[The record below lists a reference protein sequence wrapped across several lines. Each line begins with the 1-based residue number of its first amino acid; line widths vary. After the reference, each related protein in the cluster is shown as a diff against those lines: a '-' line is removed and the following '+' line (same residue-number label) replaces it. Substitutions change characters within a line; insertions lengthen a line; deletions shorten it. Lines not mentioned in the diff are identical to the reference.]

1 MLEQNLHMPRQVKWT
16 SVLSIT
22 AHNDN
27 HHISHASNIL
37 RKFTNKIG
45 ALHSVKHS
53 SCQWTFGEQIAICLS
68 SSLHYSKITSYLLQ
82 TWMSV
87 SNENNTSESRRW
99 WMYDHLNSGI
109 RNGGLVGPGLNMGRD
124 ELCTIWQDFE
134 RFDSETQYSFIFL
147 HMFWKSVLWSSE
159 RYNANS
165 IRKQNGRRGA
175 GEWQGPQNIHELNS
189 AELQ

>member
-1 MLEQNLHMPRQVKWT
+1 MRPIFLWNLIR
-16 SVLSIT
+16 
-22 AHNDN
+22 N
-27 HHISHASNIL
+27 IS
-37 RKFTNKIG
+37 

-53 SCQWTFGEQIAICLS
+53 SCPRTPGEQIAKCLS
-68 SSLHYSKITSYLLQ
+68 SSLPYSRITSYLLQ

-124 ELCTIWQDFE
+124 ELCTIWQDFG
-134 RFDSETQYSFIFL
+134 RFDSETQYNFASL
-147 HMFWKSVLWSSE
+147 HMFWQSVLWPCE

-165 IRKQNGRRGA
+165 IRNQTGRLGA
-175 GEWQGPQNIHELNS
+175 CEWKGPQNVHELKRTLLNYNNILKAQNDS
-189 AELQ
+189 YSDS